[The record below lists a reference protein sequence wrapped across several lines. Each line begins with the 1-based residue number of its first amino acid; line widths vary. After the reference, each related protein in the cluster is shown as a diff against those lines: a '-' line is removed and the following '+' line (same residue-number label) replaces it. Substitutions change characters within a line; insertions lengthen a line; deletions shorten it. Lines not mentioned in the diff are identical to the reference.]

1 MGYKR
6 ATSKMKKALLVIYFI
21 SFSLLACADDVIAL
35 RNGDIINAVVSDI
48 TNTEIKYKKAS
59 NPKGPTY
66 TIDKSEVLS
75 IKYANGEIDKF
86 EATKGNTSE
95 ATTNGPTK
103 ALPNDQNEEQKA
115 QYASLPRLNLKKS
128 NKKSKYFFPIMAFTD
143 SSVISTKEL
152 TIVIIPQAPVYWA
165 GGYADG
171 RWETKIGYTIG
182 IANAT
187 DKPLY
192 IDRAKSFRR
201 NNSMETQSYFDNKQ
215 ISVTHGNGSGVGVGG
230 LGIGVGGSSSTSHT
244 ENYGVE
250 RFLVLGP
257 HSTANLIDFELIRVG
272 KVEYKIVSDIEYWG
286 FDFINSDD
294 KLNEGEVRTYTESSS
309 PYSNTY
315 YITYAT
321 DPEFKNSY
329 ELTFELY
336 AKYVVGAK
344 MKSPVTTNQVWP
356 EKSLVKEIKKV
367 VPDFW
372 TDCLNIVGLPGEY
385 K

>member
-1 MGYKR
+1 
-6 ATSKMKKALLVIYFI
+6 MKKTLLIICFI
-21 SFSLLACADDVIAL
+21 GFSLFAFADDIIAL
-35 RNGDIINAVVSDI
+35 RNGDIINAVVSDV
-48 TNTEIKYKKAS
+48 TTAEIKYKKAS
-59 NPKGPTY
+59 NPQGPTY
-66 TIDKSEVLS
+66 TIGKSEVHS
-75 IKYANGEIDKF
+75 IKYANEEIDKF
-86 EATKGNTSE
+86 DASNSNTTGAS
-95 ATTNGPTK
+95 ANDPAK
-103 ALPNDQNEEQKA
+103 ALPDDQNEEQKA
-115 QYASLPRLNLKKS
+115 KYASLPRLNLKKS
-128 NKKSKYFFPIMAFTD
+128 DKKSKYFFPIMAFTD

-165 GGYADG
+165 GGYMDG

-187 DKPLY
+187 DKPIY
-192 IDRAKSFRR
+192 IDRARSFRR

-215 ISVTHGNGSGVGVGG
+215 ISVTRGNGSGVGVGIGVGG

-244 ENYGVE
+244 ENYGVG
-250 RFLVLGP
+250 RFLVIGP
-257 HSTANLIDFELIRVG
+257 HSTANLIDFELTRVG

-286 FDFINSDD
+286 FNLLDSD
-294 KLNEGEVRTYTESSS
+294 NMISEGEVRTYTESSS
-309 PYSNTY
+309 PYSNAY

-321 DPEFKNSY
+321 DSEFKNSY

-336 AKYVVGAK
+336 AKYLVGAK

-356 EKSLVKEIKKV
+356 EKSLVKEIKKF